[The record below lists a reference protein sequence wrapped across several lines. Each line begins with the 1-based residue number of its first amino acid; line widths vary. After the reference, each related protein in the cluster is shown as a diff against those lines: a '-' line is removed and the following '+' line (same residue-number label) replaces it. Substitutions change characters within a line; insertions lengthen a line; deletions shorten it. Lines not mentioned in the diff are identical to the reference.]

1 MAQQT
6 PSKSET
12 HKQIN
17 SESSEEE
24 DTIPQH
30 LKTSI
35 EEREY
40 GTIPG
45 SATATSVALSFTR
58 AQCNPTVERGPPK
71 KKEKTKVKK
80 LPKEKA
86 ADKET
91 QTPKP
96 DEDK

>member
-12 HKQIN
+12 HKQID

-24 DTIPQH
+24 DTVPQH
-30 LKTSI
+30 LKTSV

-40 GTIPG
+40 RTIPG
-45 SATATSVALSFTR
+45 SATSVALSFTR

-96 DEDK
+96 DKDK